1 MTSCSDCEYNSGSW
15 KHDKV
20 FCYAKD
26 DFVKPVEIYDKCE
39 AYTPNVYENY
49 GDGDGNE

>member
-39 AYTPNVYENY
+39 AYMPRYTPENY
-49 GDGDGNE
+49 GDND